1 MNVIGIHQGH
11 DSGASIVKNGK
22 IIHAVNEER
31 FTRIKND
38 PRFPHDCIKYLSQVF
53 DFNKLDLIA
62 FPNASPERMTQLK
75 REYDLNRGE
84 KYSALQYKGF
94 CHNYQEILKSNLDLS
109 FHPNL
114 KQIPVEFVEHHE
126 SHAASAYYTSGF
138 NESLV
143 ITLDGEGDF
152 LCGSV
157 WIGKGKTMERVQKI
171 YRDSSIGAIWG
182 MTTGALG
189 FKPSRHEGKVMGLA
203 AYTEP
208 DPEITTHFENMVEVD
223 GTNLKL
229 GSKGILQKRYEPTRI
244 EYAKA
249 LQNYDPLKI
258 CASLQKATENTVVR
272 WIQNLIRKYE
282 IGNLSLAGGVFANVK
297 LNQKIGEI
305 EGVEH
310 IWIFPNM
317 GDGGLCSGA
326 ALSVSKGLP
335 YRMPDAYLGCS
346 YHDEYIWS
354 LLEDLKL
361 KYEKTN
367 PKEISEKINNGK
379 IIGLIRGSMEFG
391 ARALGNR
398 SILAKAT
405 DSNINDIL
413 NKRMRRS
420 DFMPF
425 APVILDF
432 AAVNHLIGFDD
443 KVNHSA
449 KFMTITQAVDG
460 YLKDSS
466 PAVVH
471 KDDTARPQ
479 VVYRKQNPFYYDILD
494 EYYGHTGNPV
504 LVNTSFNMHEEPIIR
519 EPMGGIVCLM
529 NGVVDSL
536 VLNDFLVEL

>member
-1 MNVIGIHQGH
+1 MNVLGIHQGH
-11 DSGASIVKNGK
+11 DSGASIAKDGK

-53 DFNKLDLIA
+53 DFSKLDLIA

-75 REYDLNRGE
+75 REYDLNHGE
-84 KYSALQYKGF
+84 KYSELQYKFF

-171 YRDSSIGAIWG
+171 YRDASIGAIWG

-208 DPEITTHFENMVEVD
+208 DPEVTNHFENMVEVD

-258 CASLQKATENTVVR
+258 CASLQKATESIVVQ

-282 IGNLSLAGGVFANVK
+282 IGNISLAGGVFANVK
-297 LNQKIGEI
+297 LNQKISEI

-326 ALSVSKGLP
+326 ALSVSKKLP
-335 YRMPDAYLGCS
+335 YKMPDAYLGCS
-346 YHDEYIWS
+346 YPDEYVQE

-361 KYEKTN
+361 KYERTN
-367 PKEISEKINNGK
+367 PREISEKIDNGEVV
-379 IIGLIRGSMEFG
+379 GLIRGSMEFG

-405 DSNINDIL
+405 DSGINDIL

-420 DFMPF
+420 EFMPF
-425 APVILDF
+425 APVIPEEYTKYLSSYSE
-432 AAVNHLIGFDD
+432 
-443 KVNHSA
+443 KVSEPCGY
-449 KFMTITQAVDG
+449 MTITQDASKIMS
-460 YLKDSS
+460 LEA
-466 PAVVH
+466 PAAVH
-471 KDDTARPQ
+471 KDGTARPQ
-479 VVYRKQNPFYYDILD
+479 IIRNDTNKFYHRILI
-494 EYYGHTGNPV
+494 EYENLSDSPV

-519 EPMGGIVCLM
+519 EPLGGVVCLM